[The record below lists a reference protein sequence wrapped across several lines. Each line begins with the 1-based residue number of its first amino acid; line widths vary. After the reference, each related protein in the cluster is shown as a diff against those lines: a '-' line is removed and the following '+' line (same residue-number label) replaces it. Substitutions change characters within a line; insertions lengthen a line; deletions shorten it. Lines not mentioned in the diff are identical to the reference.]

1 MKHLPIYNKEYNGLL
16 LDFKLYLERTG
27 YNKGSCEALPSC
39 LREFFYRM
47 EGLGIHG
54 LDSIMPGHILE
65 HWEYL
70 RTRPSQ
76 RGGSL
81 SESQINHHLYA
92 LKTFMNFREALG
104 DLESNPFGALA
115 FPKPEHPPRKVLST
129 EEIKALYGACETL
142 RDHAMLSLFYG
153 CGLRRSEAEK
163 LDISDIH
170 FKGGLLYVRSGKGGK
185 RRAVPMGVQVAQ
197 DLKGYYLH
205 EREDGASRNGPVG
218 HFSERAS
225 LSRRQ
230 DNKKA
235 FMLNNHGNRMSG
247 DSFWRRLGYLA
258 EQAGF
263 TDRIGLHCLRHSI
276 ATHLLEG
283 GLGIEQVRDFLGHRH
298 LETTQLY
305 AKISKHYLSK
315 QIC

>member
-1 MKHLPIYNKEYNGLL
+1 MKHLPIYNKAYRDLL
-16 LDFKLYLERTG
+16 LDYRQYLERTG
-27 YNKGSCEALPSC
+27 YNKGSREALPSC

-54 LDSIMPGHILE
+54 LDSITSGHILD

-70 RTRPSQ
+70 KTRPSQ

-81 SESQINHHLYA
+81 SESMVSHHLYA
-92 LKTFMNFREALG
+92 LKTFMNYGQSSGNLN
-104 DLESNPFGALA
+104 SNPFGSLS

-142 RDHAMLSLFYG
+142 KDRAILSLFYG

-185 RRAVPMGVQVAQ
+185 RRVVPMGVQVTQ
-197 DLKGYYLH
+197 DLKDYYLH
-205 EREDGASRNGPVG
+205 ERESYRNG
-218 HFSERAS
+218 STSDS
-225 LSRRQ
+225 L
-230 DNKKA
+230 KA
-235 FMLNNHGNRMSG
+235 FMLNNRGNRIRG
-247 DSFWRRLGYLA
+247 GAYWKRLRYLA

-263 TDRIGLHCLRHSI
+263 MDRIGLHCLRHSI

-298 LETTQLY
+298 LETTQIY
-305 AKISKHYLSK
+305 TRISKQYLNE
-315 QIC
+315 QLC

>member
-1 MKHLPIYNKEYNGLL
+1 MKHLPIYNKEYRGLL
-16 LDFKLYLERTG
+16 LDFRLYLERTG

-54 LDSIMPGHILE
+54 LDGITPGHILE

-70 RTRPSQ
+70 KTRPSQ

-81 SESQINHHLYA
+81 SGSQVNHHLYA
-92 LKTFMNFREALG
+92 LKTFMNYRQASG
-104 DLESNPFGALA
+104 NLESNPFGALA

-142 RDHAMLSLFYG
+142 RDRAMLSLFYG

-170 FKGGLLYVRSGKGGK
+170 FKGQLLYVRSGKGGK
-185 RRAVPMGVQVAQ
+185 RRAVPMGVQVTQ
-197 DLKGYYLH
+197 DLKDYYLQ
-205 EREDGASRNGPVG
+205 ERESYRSGAT
-218 HFSERAS
+218 ADS
-225 LSRRQ
+225 L
-230 DNKKA
+230 KA

-263 TDRIGLHCLRHSI
+263 TDRIGLHSLRHSI

-298 LETTQLY
+298 LETTQIY
-305 AKISKHYLSK
+305 AKISKQYLSK